1 MFYIIY
7 LQQSLEMIIN
17 SKIFAQIFGEEHT
30 HISNSYWV
38 QSRMQEKRDAIPA
51 LQRSHLLFLL
61 YKEFNKVD
69 LSVSGD

>member
-30 HISNSYWV
+30 HISNSY
-38 QSRMQEKRDAIPA
+38 
-51 LQRSHLLFLL
+51 
-61 YKEFNKVD
+61 
-69 LSVSGD
+69 